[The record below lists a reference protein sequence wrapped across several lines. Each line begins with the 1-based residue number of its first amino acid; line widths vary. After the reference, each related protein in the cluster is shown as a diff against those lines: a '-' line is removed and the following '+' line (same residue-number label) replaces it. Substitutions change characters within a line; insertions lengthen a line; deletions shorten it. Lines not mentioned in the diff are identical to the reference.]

1 MAEHDLSRRRYFG
14 GIFALLGVVFIWV
27 TSSFAMNS
35 IFGELQYNKPF
46 LVTYLNT
53 ATFSFYLIPLLFK
66 RSRKHTEDDIK
77 ILNTTRE
84 PTGPRQQHGY
94 QQLSELESRSHLS
107 NIATTTTK
115 LGTLETIRLSFAFCI
130 LWFFANYTT
139 NASLAYTSVGSSTI
153 LASMSGLFTLGFGA
167 MFNVEKITVV
177 KLLSVCTS
185 FVGVILVSYSDQNTY
200 PSNDPTDAT
209 LTPSPTISSALIGDI
224 LALLGAL
231 FYGGYTTLLKVRI
244 GDESRIN
251 MPLFFGF
258 VGAFNV
264 LLLWPVFPL
273 LDWLGIETFQLPY
286 SPTLW
291 IIVLLNAFIGTF
303 LSDYLW
309 LLAMLMTSPLVVT
322 LGISL
327 TIPLALFGDIVFKN
341 FVPQIQYTM
350 GALLV
355 VVGFVSVNMAA
366 LKERKEEDHS
376 IESSSHHRQPIPD
389 STISSTYQ
397 TFQ

>member
-1 MAEHDLSRRRYFG
+1 MAESDLSKHRYYG

-53 ATFSFYLIPLLFK
+53 ATFSFYLIPFLFK
-66 RSRKHTEDDIK
+66 NSKKKNEETIK
-77 ILNTTRE
+77 ILNTTETRL
-84 PTGPRQQHGY
+84 QF
-94 QQLSELESRSHLS
+94 SELESRSHLS
-107 NIATTTTK
+107 INNNTTK
-115 LGTLETIRLSFAFCI
+115 LSTMETIKLSFAFCI

-153 LASMSGLFTLGFGA
+153 LASMSGLFTLGIGA
-167 MFNVEKITVV
+167 MFNVEKITLI
-177 KLLSVCTS
+177 KLISVCVS
-185 FVGVILVSYSDQNTY
+185 FIGVILVSYSDQKTY
-200 PSNDPTDAT
+200 PTEQDPTIT
-209 LTPSPTISSALIGDI
+209 TNISSALIGDI
-224 LALLGAL
+224 LALLGAV
-231 FYGGYTTLLKVRI
+231 FYGCYTTMLKVRI
-244 GDESRIN
+244 GDEDRID

-258 VGAFNV
+258 VGAFNL

-273 LDWLGIETFQLPY
+273 LDWLGIETFQLPFT
-286 SPTLW
+286 STLW
-291 IIVLLNAFIGTF
+291 FMVLLNAFIGTF

-327 TIPLALFGDIVFKN
+327 TIPLALFGDIVFKG
-341 FVPQIQYTM
+341 FIPQPHYII

-355 VVGFVSVNMAA
+355 VIGFVTVNIAA
-366 LKERKEEDHS
+366 LKERKQEQE
-376 IESSSHHRQPIPD
+376 QQQQQIPD
-389 STISSTYQ
+389 QNISTNYQ
-397 TFQ
+397 SI